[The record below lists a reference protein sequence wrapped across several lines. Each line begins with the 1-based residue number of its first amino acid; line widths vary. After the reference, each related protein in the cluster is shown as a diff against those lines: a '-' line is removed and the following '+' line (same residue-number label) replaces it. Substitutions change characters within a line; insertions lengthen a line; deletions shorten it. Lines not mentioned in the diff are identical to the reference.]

1 MEGSRF
7 EQSGALLDEDDVDGS
22 IESGTVDVG
31 NVGHNSVK
39 EVHGCLFTK
48 VPVQGRAGQ
57 YRESLIFQSG
67 ACQLSV
73 VTTIMFTV

>member
-39 EVHGCLFTK
+39 EVHGWLFT
-48 VPVQGRAGQ
+48 RAGQ
-57 YRESLIFQSG
+57 GNIERALSFSLELVS
-67 ACQLSV
+67 CPLSPP
-73 VTTIMFTV
+73 